1 MSAQP
6 LSYTSAGYREPSA
19 AEGVNVGEIHTGL
32 ILRQG
37 LPATQGGA
45 RTYRHRHRHRHRK
58 GRKTRKTHRRS
69 RGGFHPSVMGGV
81 VQNAPLLVPIAL
93 RQAMNLFAKYRKG
106 PSRTR
111 SVRTE
116 GPSRR
121 LRTVR
126 SDAPSRKTRRLRK

>member
-37 LPATQGGA
+37 LPVTHGGR
-45 RTYRHRHRHRHRK
+45 RTRRRSRGKKIR
-58 GRKTRKTHRRS
+58 RTRRRS
-69 RGGFHPSVMGGV
+69 RGGFHPSIMGGV
-81 VQNAPLLVPIAL
+81 VQNAPLLAPIAL

-111 SVRTE
+111 SVRAK

>member
-37 LPATQGGA
+37 LPATRGGA
-45 RTYRHRHRHRHRK
+45 RTRRHRNKGKKARQTRRH
-58 GRKTRKTHRRS
+58 GKTHRRS

-81 VQNAPLLVPIAL
+81 VQNAPLLAPIAL

-106 PSRTR
+106 R
-111 SVRTE
+111 
-116 GPSRR
+116 
-121 LRTVR
+121 
-126 SDAPSRKTRRLRK
+126 APSRKTRNRRNSGRRA